1 MAVMFTSHGGRCSV
15 AAFASRLKQMPM
27 HRTQISLEPDQYRR
41 LGDEARRRGISLA
54 ALIRSLIDDHLGHGQ
69 APEEDPLEG
78 LVGIAEGTG
87 EAVGREHDRYL
98 YGPGD
103 A

>member
-1 MAVMFTSHGGRCSV
+1 
-15 AAFASRLKQMPM
+15 M
-27 HRTQISLEPDQYRR
+27 HRTQISLEPEQYRR

-54 ALIRSLIDDHLGHGQ
+54 ALIRGLIDEHLDRGQ
-69 APEEDPLEG
+69 PPTDDPLDALIGIGEG
-78 LVGIAEGTG
+78 SG
-87 EAVGREHDRYL
+87 EPVGRDHDRHL

>member
-1 MAVMFTSHGGRCSV
+1 MSV
-15 AAFASRLKQMPM
+15 PEPKTM
-27 HRTQISLEPDQYRR
+27 HRTQISLEPEQYRR

-54 ALIRSLIDDHLGHGQ
+54 ALIRGLIDDHLGRGQ
-69 APEEDPLEG
+69 QPDDDPLEG
-78 LVGIAEGTG
+78 LVGIGEGTG
-87 EAVGREHDRYL
+87 EAVGREHDRHL